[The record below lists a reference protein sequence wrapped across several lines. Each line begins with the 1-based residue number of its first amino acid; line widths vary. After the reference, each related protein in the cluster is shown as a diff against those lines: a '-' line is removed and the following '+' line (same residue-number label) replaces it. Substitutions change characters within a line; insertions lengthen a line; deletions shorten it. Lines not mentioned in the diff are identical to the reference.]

1 IIGKERS
8 TEDERKVFI
17 TIDDAQAE
25 NMQQLLDNFNQIQ
38 KDILQ

>member
-1 IIGKERS
+1 
-8 TEDERKVFI
+8 
-17 TIDDAQAE
+17 IDDAQAE

>member
-1 IIGKERS
+1 MNEKS
-8 TEDERKVFI
+8 SL

>member
-1 IIGKERS
+1 
-8 TEDERKVFI
+8 